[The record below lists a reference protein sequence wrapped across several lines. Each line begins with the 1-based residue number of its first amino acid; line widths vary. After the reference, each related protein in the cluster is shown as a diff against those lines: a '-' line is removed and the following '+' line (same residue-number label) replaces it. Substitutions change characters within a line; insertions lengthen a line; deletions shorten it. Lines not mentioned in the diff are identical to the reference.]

1 MKDGI
6 IDVTDV
12 VKTYGSGTRA
22 TRALDGL
29 SLRIAAGEF
38 VSLMGPSGSGK
49 STLLNLIAGLD
60 VPDEGRVVLNGHD
73 LGTLADHALA
83 DLRLRTIGFVFQA
96 FNLIPAL
103 TVEEN
108 VAWPLEFSGYP
119 RAEVRRRTAE
129 ALARVGVVGRERRH
143 PAELSGGEQQRVA
156 IARAVATGPA
166 ILLADEPTGNL
177 DSHTGTTILDL
188 LRALNESENVTIV
201 MVTHNVFAATYGDRT
216 LELQDGRIVRDVR
229 TPPKLHPLTA
239 ADSETR

>member
-1 MKDGI
+1 MSDAI
-6 IDVTDV
+6 ITVTDV
-12 VKTYGSGTRA
+12 VKTYGSGARA

-29 SLRIAAGEF
+29 SLRIAPGEF

-49 STLLNLIAGLD
+49 STLLNLMAGLD
-60 VPDEGRVVLNGHD
+60 VPDQGRVVLNGHD
-73 LGTLADHALA
+73 LRVLADRQLA
-83 DLRLRTIGFVFQA
+83 DLRLCTVGFVFQA

-108 VAWPLEFSGYP
+108 VTWPLEFSGYA
-119 RAEVRRRTAE
+119 RAEVRQRTAD
-129 ALARVGVVGRERRH
+129 ALRRVGVVGRERRH

-156 IARAVATGPA
+156 IARAIATGPA

-188 LRALNESENVTIV
+188 LRALNESEGVTIV

-229 TPPKLHPLTA
+229 TPPKLRSLSTA
-239 ADSETR
+239 ESES